1 MNNLFMP
8 GTRCLRQFL
17 SNIGSQVAFG
27 CMQLEGMSG
36 AEYFSAEVARDDD
49 SLKVVCFNMVLNIY
63 AVTLF
68 SAQGTAIG

>member
-1 MNNLFMP
+1 M
-8 GTRCLRQFL
+8 T
-17 SNIGSQVAFG
+17 FG
-27 CMQLEGMSG
+27 CMQLEDMSG

-49 SLKVVCFNMVLNIY
+49 LKVVCFNMVLNIY

>member
-1 MNNLFMP
+1 M
-8 GTRCLRQFL
+8 T
-17 SNIGSQVAFG
+17 FG
-27 CMQLEGMSG
+27 CMQLEDMSG